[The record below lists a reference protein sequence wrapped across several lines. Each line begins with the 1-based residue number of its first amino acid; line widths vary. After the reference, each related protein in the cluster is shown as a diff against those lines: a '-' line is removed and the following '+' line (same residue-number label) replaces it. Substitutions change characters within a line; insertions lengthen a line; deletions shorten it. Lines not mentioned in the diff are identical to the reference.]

1 MALRF
6 NNPYS
11 LNKHLDFYIMNNHDS
26 EKGSTNRRKFL
37 KLGLM
42 SSVTAIAGTSL
53 VSNFTLE
60 EKTSP
65 SGEKM
70 RLLTPDGKI
79 VEVDATNINKYPEA
93 LITPAE
99 SRKGIPDRKFV
110 MVIDLAKCKNAR
122 KCVESCQKAHQLD
135 YHQEYMKIQLIQN
148 NEGSSPYWFPKPCFH
163 CDEPPCVTVCPTG
176 ATFKRDDG
184 IVLIDNQRCIG
195 CKFCITSCPY
205 SARIFNWGHNDKFD
219 DKSQPYSPET
229 QVPAAEGTVMKCD
242 FCPDLLRQ
250 GKLPYCAQACPM
262 GVIYFGDKNEDIV
275 TNGEETL
282 SFSELINKR
291 GGYRHLEHLGTKPNV
306 YYLPA
311 VNKEVPLER
320 TFDVDEEIIDR
331 YKDVPYVQDLKK
343 QGKI

>member
-1 MALRF
+1 M
-6 NNPYS
+6 
-11 LNKHLDFYIMNNHDS
+11 
-26 EKGSTNRRKFL
+26 EKKQTEEGGTDRRKFL

-42 SSVTAIAGTSL
+42 TSLTAIAGASIVTNL
-53 VSNFTLE
+53 AAQEE
-60 EKTSP
+60 EKES
-65 SGEKM
+65 SGEVI
-70 RLLTPDGKI
+70 RLLTPEGKI
-79 VEVDATNINKYPEA
+79 VEVNASNINKYPEA

-99 SRKGIPDRKFV
+99 SRIGIPDRKFV

-122 KCVESCQKAHQLD
+122 KCIESCQKGHQLD
-135 YHQEYMKIQLIQN
+135 YHEEFMKVQLIQN
-148 NEGSSPYWFPKPCFH
+148 NEESKPYWFPKPCFH

-205 SARIFNWGHNDKFD
+205 SARIFNWGHKEKFD
-219 DKSQPYSPET
+219 DKSVPYSPET

-250 GKLPYCAQACPM
+250 GLLPYCAQACPE
-262 GVIYFGDKNEDIV
+262 GVIYFGDKNEDLV
-275 TNGEETL
+275 TNGQETL
-282 SFSELINKR
+282 SFSKLINDR

-311 VNKEVPLER
+311 VERLYPLESGLE
-320 TFDVDEEIIDR
+320 DKDEEIIER
-331 YKDVPYVQDLKK
+331 FKNVPYVQDLKK

>member
-1 MALRF
+1 
-6 NNPYS
+6 
-11 LNKHLDFYIMNNHDS
+11 MNNKNS
-26 EKGSTNRRKFL
+26 EKDSTNNRRKFL

-42 SSVTAIAGTSL
+42 SSVTALAGTSL
-53 VSNFTLE
+53 IKNIASEE
-60 EKTSP
+60 EKNP
-65 SGEKM
+65 SGEKV
-70 RLLTPDGKI
+70 RLLTPDGKM

-93 LITPAE
+93 LITPEE
-99 SRKGIPDRKFV
+99 SRIGIPNRKFV

-122 KCVESCQKAHQLD
+122 KCVESCQRAHELD
-135 YHQEYMKIQLIQN
+135 HDQEFLKIQLLQD
-148 NEGSSPYWFPKPCFH
+148 NENVAPHWMPKPCFH

-205 SARIFNWGHNDKFD
+205 SARTFNWGHKDKFD
-219 DKSQPYSPET
+219 NKDVPYSPET

-250 GKLPYCAQACPM
+250 GKLPHCAQACPM

-275 TNGEETL
+275 TNGEETV
-282 SFSELINKR
+282 SFSELINSR
-291 GGYRHLEHLGTKPNV
+291 GGYRYLEHLGTKPNV

-311 VNKEVPLER
+311 VNRQVPVIEGLN
-320 TFDVDEEIIDR
+320 VEEDILDR
-331 YKDVPYVQDLKK
+331 YLNVPYVKNLKE

>member
-79 VEVDATNINKYPEA
+79 VEVDATNINKYPEP

-135 YHQEYMKIQLIQN
+135 YHQEFMKIQLIQN